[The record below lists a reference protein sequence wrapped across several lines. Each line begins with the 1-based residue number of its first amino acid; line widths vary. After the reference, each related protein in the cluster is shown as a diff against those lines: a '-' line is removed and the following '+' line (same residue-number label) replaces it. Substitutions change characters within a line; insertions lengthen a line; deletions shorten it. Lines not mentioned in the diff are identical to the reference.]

1 MVTTEALT
9 PARMNPWPRSC
20 TATDGLPSV
29 AGMPDA
35 LCPHCE
41 TATPREQWQAHP
53 PGSFPF
59 AIRCP
64 ACGIVSDS
72 DAVVVS
78 LHVTAPRRPP
88 PSR

>member
-1 MVTTEALT
+1 
-9 PARMNPWPRSC
+9 
-20 TATDGLPSV
+20 
-29 AGMPDA
+29 MPDA

-41 TATPREQWQAHP
+41 TAAPREQWQAHP

-59 AIRCP
+59 MLRCP
-64 ACGIVSDS
+64 ACGVVSDS

-78 LHVTAPRRPP
+78 LRATSPKPPR